1 MIPTLFTKSVEVR
14 RWRLGLAQ
22 GSPLALVPT
31 MGALHAGHEQLIR
44 KAQSVA
50 PNVAVSIFVNPLQF
64 NDPKDLEEYPRTLH
78 QDIDICRTLGVTA
91 VFAPAADDMYP
102 PNSDSI
108 VSAGL
113 LGAMYEGE
121 HRPGHFDGVLTIVD
135 RFFAL
140 IKPDFAVFGEKDYQ
154 QLVVIRQMAL
164 ARYPGIEIVGVP
176 TVRDPDGLAIS
187 SRNIRLSS
195 SDRQLA
201 TKLFESL
208 RLIDSQFAVGQRD
221 PRQLETV
228 GREYLSQIEDIEV
241 DYLDCVDSASLAE
254 INTVTNSAIVLLAA
268 TISGVRLVDNVL
280 LHV

>member
-1 MIPTLFTKSVEVR
+1 MIPTLFTKSEEVR
-14 RWRLGLAQ
+14 GWQQGLPK
-22 GSPLALVPT
+22 GSALALVPT

-50 PNVAVSIFVNPLQF
+50 PNVAVTIFVNPLQF
-64 NDPKDLEEYPRTLH
+64 NDPKDLQEYPRTLKK
-78 QDIDICRTLGVTA
+78 DIEICRRLGVTA
-91 VFAPAADDMYP
+91 IFAPPVDEMYP
-102 PNSDSI
+102 SKSNST

-113 LGAMYEGE
+113 LGAKYEGE

-140 IKPDFAVFGEKDYQ
+140 IKPDFAVFGKKDYQ
-154 QLVVIRQMAL
+154 QLVLIRQMAL
-164 ARYPGIEIVGVP
+164 ARYPMLEIVGVP

-208 RLIDSQFAVGQRD
+208 CLIETQFTAGQID
-221 PRQLETV
+221 PRQLESV
-228 GREYLSQIEDIEV
+228 GRDYLSQYPQIIR
-241 DYLDCVDSASLAE
+241 DYLVCVDSANLAE
-254 INTVTNSAIVLLAA
+254 INSVTNSAILLLAA
-268 TISGVRLVDNVL
+268 TVGGVRLIDNVL
-280 LHV
+280 LNG

>member
-1 MIPTLFTKSVEVR
+1 MIPTLFTKSEEVR
-14 RWRLGLAQ
+14 RWRTGLPQ

-31 MGALHAGHEQLIR
+31 MGALHAGHEKLIV
-44 KAQSVA
+44 KAQSIA
-50 PNVAVSIFVNPLQF
+50 QNVAVTIFVNPLQF
-64 NDPKDLEEYPRTLH
+64 NDPKDLQEYPRTLQ
-78 QDIDICRTLGVTA
+78 QDIDICCNLGVSA
-91 VFAPAADDMYP
+91 IFAPAVDEMYSS
-102 PNSDSI
+102 NSDLV
-108 VSAGL
+108 VSAGS

-135 RFFAL
+135 RFFDL
-140 IKPDFAVFGEKDYQ
+140 TMPDFAVFGEKDYQ
-154 QLVVIRQMAL
+154 QLVLIRQMAL

-187 SRNIRLSS
+187 SRNIRLGS
-195 SDRQLA
+195 SDRKLA
-201 TKLFESL
+201 TKLFEAL
-208 RLIDSQFAVGQRD
+208 RLIESQFAKLQRD

-241 DYLDCVDSASLAE
+241 DYLVCLDSASLAE